1 MESEKYSE
9 EKINFF
15 WHNGKKIL
23 IKPVGMPVNF
33 IADYKLRFYI
43 AWYEPLRVY
52 GIGASIEEA
61 VEDIRNSISTLYQ
74 HYYLGNRDDMVG
86 NSHYIIAWFDEH
98 LKGGKNDK

>member
-1 MESEKYSE
+1 MAVKIGEKEIMKSEKYSE

-43 AWYEPLRVY
+43 AWH
-52 GIGASIEEA
+52 AQ
-61 VEDIRNSISTLYQ
+61 ISVCSAMNVKERRRQ
-74 HYYLGNRDDMVG
+74 NH
-86 NSHYIIAWFDEH
+86 E
-98 LKGGKNDK
+98 